1 MAPKIS
7 DVMVEDVITVDPK
20 ATAREAAILMKQH
33 EIGCLIVVQGSRP
46 IGIVTERDMLN
57 RVLIELKNPRKT
69 KVEEIM
75 STPLTV
81 VRPQTDIQDAAE
93 IMLRTK
99 IKKLPVIEDG
109 YLAGLVTLT
118 DLVFFYYYKKTPQP
132 VKVMDYLEG
141 MVTKQ
146 V

>member
-7 DVMVEDVITVDPK
+7 DVMVENVITVDPK
-20 ATAREAAILMKQH
+20 TTAREAAKLMKQH
-33 EIGCLIVVQGSRP
+33 EIGCLIVVQNSRP

-57 RVLIELKNPRKT
+57 RVLIELRNPRKT

-109 YLAGLVTLT
+109 DLAGLVTLT

-146 V
+146 I